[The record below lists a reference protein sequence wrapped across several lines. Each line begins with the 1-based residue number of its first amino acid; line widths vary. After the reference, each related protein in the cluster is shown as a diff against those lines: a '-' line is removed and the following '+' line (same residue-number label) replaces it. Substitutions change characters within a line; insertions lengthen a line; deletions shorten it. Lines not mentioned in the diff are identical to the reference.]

1 MASASDAALNI
12 LYIEDNP
19 SEARLFSETA
29 RSLNLSWH
37 ITNAEDGEA
46 GLGLLQSGEERP
58 DVIILDLNLPGM
70 DGLELLRHVKAD
82 RNLKDIRVIVFADPK
97 SPSCAEAYRL
107 SALWCVPKPM
117 TLEGYEE
124 LLREISQ
131 RCSGTESPHRQ
142 SSAGA
147 AS

>member
-1 MASASDAALNI
+1 MARTSDAALKI

-19 SEARLFSETA
+19 SEARLFSEMA
-29 RSLNLSWH
+29 RTLNLSWR
-37 ITNAEDGEA
+37 ITNVEDGEA
-46 GLGLLQSGEERP
+46 GLSLLQSGEERP
-58 DVIILDLNLPGM
+58 DVIVLDLNLPGM

-82 RNLKDIRVIVFADPK
+82 RDLRDIRVIVFADPK

-131 RCSGTESPHRQ
+131 RCSGTESPNRQ

>member
-1 MASASDAALNI
+1 MASTQKTALKI

-29 RSLNLSWH
+29 RTLNLSWH
-37 ITNAEDGEA
+37 IANAEDGEA
-46 GLGLLQSGEERP
+46 GLSLLKSGEERP
-58 DVIILDLNLPGM
+58 DVIVLDLNLPGM
-70 DGLELLRHVKAD
+70 DGLELLRHIKAD
-82 RNLKDIRVIVFADPK
+82 KDLKDIRVIVFADLK

-124 LLREISQ
+124 LLREIGQ
-131 RCSGTESPHRQ
+131 RCSGTESPNRQ
-142 SSAGA
+142 SSRGA
-147 AS
+147 SG